1 MKKLITLIMALGCF
15 CSVEAQTDY
24 HIQKATLYDLL
35 PISKKDI
42 VFLGNSLTD
51 GCEWD
56 ELFGMKNIKNRGINA
71 DNTVQMQKRID
82 HIIKGQ
88 PKKLFLLTGV
98 NDLADK
104 RSPEETAANIAKML
118 DRFIN
123 ESPRTKLHVQTVL
136 PVNETYGRFKSY
148 KDRALD
154 EPIKKL
160 NALLKQVCEE
170 RNIVFIDLYSL
181 MVGED
186 GRMFPELT
194 NDGLHLLG
202 PGYLIWK
209 EAIEE
214 YVRK

>member
-1 MKKLITLIMALGCF
+1 MKRLFTLIMALGCF

-123 ESPRTKLHVQTVL
+123 ESTMVDMTSGLLSTYSYSYASTHNASGKVAI
-136 PVNETYGRFKSY
+136 PVKPYMV
-148 KDRALD
+148 
-154 EPIKKL
+154 I
-160 NALLKQVCEE
+160 
-170 RNIVFIDLYSL
+170 YS
-181 MVGED
+181 
-186 GRMFPELT
+186 
-194 NDGLHLLG
+194 
-202 PGYLIWK
+202 
-209 EAIEE
+209 
-214 YVRK
+214 